1 MLTFVLS
8 DVRGSFTFQCT
19 LVATQDAEQPNPAL
33 EIWHGERWW
42 PVRVTAGRDALV
54 VNAGDYLSLVSRG
67 VSRSPRH
74 RVVSPS
80 PPHHRFSLVFFYYPN
95 FNSTIPLTTEYDADL
110 SLLECQ
116 MATELQGSCANL
128 RLSNMRNGKARGQSH
143 ISFGEYIAE
152 KWREV
157 ARPSTGSSR

>member
-1 MLTFVLS
+1 ME
-8 DVRGSFTFQCT
+8 
-19 LVATQDAEQPNPAL
+19 AQDADQLTPAL
-33 EIWHGERWW
+33 EIWYGERWR
-42 PVRVTAGRDALV
+42 PVRVTAGRNALV

-74 RVVSPS
+74 RVVSPL

-95 FNSTIPLTTEYDADL
+95 SDSTIPLTTESDADL

-116 MATELQGSCANL
+116 VATDLQASCANL
-128 RLSNMRNGKARGQSH
+128 RLQNMRKGIARGQNQV
-143 ISFGEYIAE
+143 SFGEYIAE

-157 ARPSTGSSR
+157 ARPSVGSSQSTDTQLSSDGIPR